1 LDVQISELNKPS
13 APTADNALD
22 AVNAPSAAIAPKA
35 VNAAIAPKAVNAV
48 AKHPTSPE
56 KDFTKVAN
64 SIFRQIPNGLFTGK
78 SKFLYDH
85 LYSLTR
91 GAIKPIRSV
100 RISKSSLMKGAGIKS
115 VHTFYNNMRHLESIG
130 LVLPTRID
138 GERGGNIYEVFLP
151 EEINHNLVHLV
162 QLGQVSQL
170 SQEPPVAVSAETALG
185 ALGSEPTNTGVS
197 DASKTSFKDKNE
209 TSDDE
214 AFAGLTKIL
223 AESFERISGKKANH
237 SDGGKLIE
245 LAELLVMEL
254 ELAAARTKS
263 VSNAPAFLTEHLRR
277 RLMSNPSQP
286 KVKNKSTQIGK
297 QNPAEPVETYQAEP
311 LTEKAKET
319 TLKAFISYLE
329 KGQKDYVL
337 TLEDSY
343 TKEDWRWLMEQIS
356 EK

>member
-1 LDVQISELNKPS
+1 M
-13 APTADNALD
+13 
-22 AVNAPSAAIAPKA
+22 
-35 VNAAIAPKAVNAV
+35 
-48 AKHPTSPE
+48 AK
-56 KDFTKVAN
+56 
-64 SIFRQIPNGLFTGK
+64 GLFKGK
-78 SKFLYDH
+78 SKQIYDFLWMSSRGSINPSRTVRKTH
-85 LYSLTR
+85 GEIQTGTGIGSLNT
-91 GAIKPIRSV
+91 IKNGL
-100 RISKSSLMKGAGIKS
+100 KYLDQ
-115 VHTFYNNMRHLESIG
+115 IG
-130 LVLPTRID
+130 LIKKTSAV
-138 GERGGNIYEVFLP
+138 GEASGNIYEIFTP
-151 EEINHNLVHLV
+151 EEVNLIDKDRPVRPV
-162 QLGQVSQL
+162 SSVSSVSQEMV
-170 SQEPPVAVSAETALG
+170 QPVRPETDRTNLTQLQAESIVYEDT
-185 ALGSEPTNTGVS
+185 
-197 DASKTSFKDKNE
+197 KTSFKDNTK

-223 AESFERISGKKANH
+223 TESFERISGKKANH

-277 RLMSNPSQP
+277 RLMSNPGQP

-297 QNPAEPVETYQAEP
+297 QNPAKPVEAYQAEP

-319 TLKAFISYLE
+319 TLKAFISYME

-343 TKEDWRWLMEQIS
+343 TKEDWQWLIGQIS